1 MLDASVS
8 VRGAV
13 RTSAPPAR
21 VGRFQLLETLGRGG
35 MGVVY
40 RARDEASGKIV
51 ALKQLSWRAPA
62 SNRKTIEALFE
73 REYHTLARLKHPCI
87 IDVYEFERTREGPFY
102 TMELLS
108 GHGLRELAPLR
119 YAEACRHVRDVASSL
134 ALLHARRLIHRDV
147 SPGNVRLSE
156 TGRAK
161 LLDFGA
167 LATFGAREEV
177 IGTPPCVAPELLD
190 WMPLDQRTDLFALGA
205 LCYYA
210 LTGTHAYPARRL
222 EDLPDVWTRA
232 PAPPSAL
239 VVGIPVALDEL
250 VLSLLSLDRLA
261 RPMTAAAVIER
272 LNQIGNLEPESVE
285 RAAESYV
292 LSSPMVGRE
301 LELERARPLIAK
313 AQSGQGAALLV
324 EGPSGIGRSR
334 LLSELGLEAQLAGM
348 KVLRAQAKA
357 GAGAYAVVQALVAS
371 LLQGL
376 PEAALA
382 AARPHV
388 SVLGHLVPALC
399 EGLPEIALQ
408 PLPDDVGELRARL
421 RTALHAWFCAI
432 AGRQPLAIAVDD
444 LHSADEDSAVF
455 LAALAREA
463 RKHALLVLTTRPTSA
478 PSGAPDALKLL
489 QQASEG
495 IKLPALS
502 AGACA
507 DLVQGVFGDVSNA
520 PRLGMALHERSAG
533 NPRHCLELIQR
544 LVQRRVVRYVDGSW
558 VLPSELAAEELP
570 SRLSK
575 LLQARRAGLTPLAR
589 ELSEVLAVH
598 ARPLPIERCLT
609 LVGHAGQEHVL
620 RALEELVAE
629 EMLVCE
635 NHAYRFCYEAMRE
648 AALEHVD
655 ADKRRAMSLKLGEV
669 LLASAGQDPRLE
681 LEAAWHLLRGGE
693 TTRAADLLARCG
705 RQLIAAPGVEN
716 EAGRAARA
724 LEAAIEVYDRER
736 RSDYELTA
744 VLLPLML
751 LAFYTDWRLAPRYG
765 VRALELGFRVS
776 GLSLAL
782 RLRRLL
788 GKKLAVV
795 VAVLFASFRFRMQNK
810 SRLDYGLRE
819 AIVGTFSA
827 VASIVGV
834 LSVLLDKQGVE
845 RVLRMVEPLTLFGDH
860 HVAYAIHQ
868 CCAARVLLV
877 SGRECEA
884 QAVLERNI
892 ARFDDP
898 RFAADLA
905 PARRKAIC
913 AGEQFTLAV
922 LRTYQFGDDALRAAD
937 EFDTLGIRMWQMMA
951 DQLRLIHH
959 TARGETERARAFR
972 EKTELHVVQGGTS
985 WQTDI
990 FMPAQMLLLTFLLG
1004 DVVTARECWEQ
1015 LARRAKEIPSLEIYA
1030 EAAHAAYLALRGN
1043 LPAAITRYEQVLSRL
1058 PPRERIGWISLRMH
1072 YAEMLNL
1079 AGEHAKAK
1087 QSILEALRERAP
1099 GDAKLVLTYGDLER
1113 HLALAEAGLGNYA
1126 EAVRILDDRLATHRD
1141 QGQPLLE
1148 GLLHKAR
1155 AQVALAAGDREAFD
1169 RHFGLLEACFRSTQ
1183 NPVLIAQCARLA
1195 QEAVRAGVREL
1206 DFEAERTTKPASLPP
1221 HTAISRQLRAYS
1233 VPEQRWDY
1241 AVRAALAQSGA
1252 RAAHLYLVRAG
1263 RLELVAAEPAGE
1275 PSEAISAELASLV
1288 ESARLEDA
1296 AKAAADSALARTVDW
1311 LGDGA
1316 DPEHDSE
1323 HGIYTQT
1330 VPGTC
1335 TERHMASHWL
1345 LVLCAWRGE
1354 KRVVVGGLVLEL
1366 LDAESGPNLAY
1377 FESIGQALYEA
1388 GDISVLGSRPPRTAP

>member
-1 MLDASVS
+1 
-8 VRGAV
+8 
-13 RTSAPPAR
+13 
-21 VGRFQLLETLGRGG
+21 

-51 ALKQLSWRAPA
+51 ALKQLSERASA
-62 SNRKTIEALFE
+62 SSRKTIEALFE
-73 REYHTLARLKHPCI
+73 REYHTLAGIKHPCI
-87 IDVYEFERTREGPFY
+87 IEVYEFDRAREGAFY

-108 GHGLRELAPLR
+108 GRGIRELAPLP
-119 YAEACRHVRDVASSL
+119 YTDVCRHVRDVASSL
-134 ALLHARRLIHRDV
+134 ALLHARRLLHRDV

-156 TGRAK
+156 DGRAK

-205 LCYYA
+205 LGYYA
-210 LTGTHAYPARRL
+210 LTGAHAYPARRL
-222 EDLPDVWTRA
+222 EDLPNVWARP

-239 VVGIPVALDEL
+239 APGIPAALDEL
-250 VLSLLSLDRLA
+250 LLSLLSLDRLA
-261 RPMTAAAVIER
+261 RPVTAAAVIER
-272 LNQIGNLEPESVE
+272 LNQIGNLEPESAE

-292 LSSPMVGRE
+292 LSSPMVGRD
-301 LELERARPLIAK
+301 LELERARPLIAN
-313 AQSGQGAALLV
+313 ARSGLGAAVLV
-324 EGPSGIGRSR
+324 EGPPGIGRSR
-334 LLSELGLEAQLAGM
+334 FLSELGLEAQVAGL
-348 KVLRAQAKA
+348 KVLRAQARA
-357 GAGAYAVVQALVAS
+357 GAGAYALVHALVAS

-376 PEAALA
+376 PDVALL

-388 SVLGHLVPALC
+388 PVLGHLVPALR
-399 EGLPEIALQ
+399 ERLPEIALQ
-408 PLPDDVGELRARL
+408 PLPDDIGELRARL

-432 AGRQPLAIAVDD
+432 ARSQPLAIVVDD
-444 LHSADEDSAVF
+444 AHSADENSAVF

-463 RKHALLVLTTRPTSA
+463 RKHALLVVATRPTSA
-478 PSGAPDALKLL
+478 AASAPDTLKLL
-489 QQASEG
+489 QQTSES

-502 AGACA
+502 AAACA
-507 DLVQGVFGDVSNA
+507 DFVRGVFGDVSNA
-520 PRLGMALHERSAG
+520 PRLGVALHERSAG
-533 NPRHCLELIQR
+533 NPRHCLELVQL
-544 LVQRRVVRYVDGSW
+544 LVERGVVRYVDGTW

-570 SRLSK
+570 SRLSE
-575 LLQARRAGLTPLAR
+575 LLHARRAGLSPLAR

-609 LVGHAGQEHVL
+609 LVGHATWPQVL
-620 RALEELVAE
+620 RALDELVAE

-635 NHAYRFCYEAMRE
+635 DHAYRFCYEALRE

-655 ADKRRAMSLKLGEV
+655 ANKRKAMSLKLGEV
-669 LLASAGQDPRLE
+669 LLASAGQDPRLQ

-693 TTRAADLLARCG
+693 SSRAADLLARCG

-724 LEAAIEVYDRER
+724 LRAAIEVYDLER
-736 RSDYELTA
+736 RSDYEMAA

-765 VRALELGFRVS
+765 ARALELGFRVS
-776 GLSLAL
+776 GLSLAQ
-782 RLRRLL
+782 RLRKLL

-795 VAVLFASFRFRMQNK
+795 VAVLLASLRFRLHKK
-810 SRLDYGLRE
+810 SGLDYGLRE

-834 LSVLLDKQGVE
+834 LSVLLDKHGVDS
-845 RVLRMVEPLTLFGDH
+845 VLRRVRPLTLFGDD
-860 HVAYAIHQ
+860 HVAYAIHE
-868 CCAARVLLV
+868 CCAARALLV
-877 SGRECEA
+877 SGREREA
-884 QAVLERNI
+884 EQVLERNI

-898 RFAADLA
+898 QFAASLA

-922 LRTYQFGDDALRAAD
+922 LRTYQFGDDALRAAA

-959 TARGETERARAFR
+959 TARGETEQARLFR

-1004 DVVTARECWEQ
+1004 DVVTARESWEQ

-1043 LPAAITRYEQVLSRL
+1043 LPAAITRYEQVLLRVL
-1058 PPRERIGWISLRMH
+1058 PRERIGWITLRMQF
-1072 YAEMLNL
+1072 AETLNL
-1079 AGEHAKAK
+1079 AGEHARAK
-1087 QSILEALRERAP
+1087 QVIGEALAERA
-1099 GDAKLVLTYGDLER
+1099 GEDAKLVLTYGDVER
-1113 HLALAEAGLGNYA
+1113 HLALAEAGLGNYV
-1126 EAVRILDDRLATHRD
+1126 EAVRILDERLAEHRGK
-1141 QGQPLLE
+1141 GQPLME

-1155 AQVALAAGDREAFD
+1155 AQVALAAGDREAFE
-1169 RHFGLLEACFRSTQ
+1169 RHFALLETCFRSTQ

-1195 QEAVRAGVREL
+1195 QDAVRAGVREL
-1206 DFEAERTTKPASLPP
+1206 VAEDERAASGSSLPP
-1221 HTAISRQLRAYS
+1221 HTAVSRQLREYRVA
-1233 VPEQRWDY
+1233 EQRWDY

-1252 RAAHLYLVRAG
+1252 RAAYLYLLRAE
-1263 RLELVAAEPAGE
+1263 RLELVAAQPAGE
-1275 PSEAISAELASLV
+1275 PEEAVRAELLGLV
-1288 ESARLEDA
+1288 ERARSEESVAGGSDAIPTRALERGSSAG
-1296 AKAAADSALARTVDW
+1296 S
-1311 LGDGA
+1311 GDDLDG
-1316 DPEHDSE
+1316 ESR
-1323 HGIYTQT
+1323 TQT
-1330 VPGTC
+1330 LAGPANEHRTS
-1335 TERHMASHWL
+1335 SHR
-1345 LVLCAWRGE
+1345 LVVLSAWRSG
-1354 KRVVVGGLVLEL
+1354 KRAVVGGVVLEL
-1366 LDAESGPNLAY
+1366 ADAEPGPTLPY

-1388 GDISVLGSRPPRTAP
+1388 GDVSVLDSGTSGSRTVP